1 MDFSINHA
9 CSIVYTHARK
19 KNDLAHI
26 YIPNVEGNISEETI
40 EEYVQDFEV
49 GKDFL
54 YKMHAHG
61 MLALKEKPC

>member
-9 CSIVYTHARK
+9 CSIGYTHARK

-26 YIPNVEGNISEETI
+26 YIPNVKGNISEEII
-40 EEYVQDFEV
+40 EEYVQDFEL

-54 YKMHAHG
+54 YKMRG
-61 MLALKEKPC
+61 ILALKEKPC